1 MISEETTKKIQTLI
15 QNIIDRMGCSGSVD
29 FIEYPEN
36 LFFTIHTRD
45 GGILIGEDGERLKAL
60 NHIVRK
66 MAERE
71 FSSESGDLM
80 FSVDVNDYQK
90 QKMDELKDLARLSA
104 QRVRYFKKEVEMRPM
119 TSYER
124 RIVHATLTE
133 YPDISTQS
141 TGEGMERRVV
151 IKPL

>member
-1 MISEETTKKIQTLI
+1 MTPELINKVQTLI
-15 QNIIDRMGCSGSVD
+15 QDLLEKMGCLSTVD
-29 FIEYPEN
+29 FTEYPEN
-36 LFFTIHTRD
+36 IFFNIHTRD
-45 GGILIGEDGERLKAL
+45 GGVLIGESGERLKAL

-71 FSSESGDLM
+71 FTAESVDLK

-90 QKMDELKDLARLSA
+90 QKIEELKDLARLSA

-119 TSYER
+119 SSYER